1 MTLTVITPP
10 DALPVP
16 VSEMKDYLRIGH
28 DGEDD
33 LVSRLTSAATE
44 RIEAQLGQALVLRTL
59 KRRFSAWPV
68 GISGRGAS
76 LLPGPVS
83 SLERVEIESEDAD
96 PDDVTGRFRL
106 TCGRLA
112 LRPWSMAPPVPE
124 NGAATVQFQA
134 GYGSPEAVPDDL
146 KLAVKLLVAESYSAG
161 NGCPEGSP
169 LPGSVAS
176 ILDTHRRV
184 RL

>member
-1 MTLTVITPP
+1 MDIGRDGRAWRHGRHKIYKVA
-10 DALPVP
+10 DPVDP
-16 VSEMKDYLRIGH
+16 TNSLRQPCKFAVADTG
-28 DGEDD
+28 
-33 LVSRLTSAATE
+33 
-44 RIEAQLGQALVLRTL
+44 
-59 KRRFSAWPV
+59 RR
-68 GISGRGAS
+68 
-76 LLPGPVS
+76 
-83 SLERVEIESEDAD
+83 ESDDAD

-134 GYGSPEAVPDDL
+134 GYGAPEAVPDDL
-146 KLAVKLLVAESYSAG
+146 KLAVKLLVAGSYSAR

-169 LPGSVAS
+169 LPSSVAS